1 MIMDENEQDPRLQ
14 EQDAT
19 QPVHA
24 PTRNV
29 AQGEAEPTVAFAQSV
44 VPPAPAK
51 PASATVPT
59 PSGSALPSTSAV
71 PSAPQA
77 PRVPPMPLMPSVRAM
92 TPDQPTSLGSDGSGI
107 VSTHASRDA
116 ATSRGDAI
124 RTDTAEPS
132 TSQSGSS
139 QRSSRLPDSSQAALQ
154 QSPQSSQPQPK
165 PPMLFPQADD
175 AQGQQAH
182 RPLAKPMFTPLPG
195 TQSDDD
201 NLETRALWPS
211 DPLEASSSSKRTRGN
226 RANVDGHG
234 DGVAGPDGRAPEAL
248 GLSPANATASGDGD
262 LAVEGMD
269 KGLARLDPL
278 TVRPRLSSRILC
290 VVFGLLLFAAAAGVW
305 WLGVRTANGQNFDDE
320 VWLRLNTSLPSW
332 LRSLVHLLAVSSTV
346 IAISVVFALVGIVVA
361 AVRKRWWLLG
371 QLVVFAG
378 LCYGSSLLKGVLPR
392 PYLQN
397 INSSASNTAPSGHTL
412 LAAAAVVVLV
422 CAVPRAWRAACAAVG
437 SAYTLLVA
445 LSLVAGKWH
454 RPTDVVMSLLI
465 VGGWALLVLAC
476 TRTSGMDEIGT
487 RSASASIQIVGSV
500 MITGGIMVSLYGTY
514 LVWQIEPGLSLG
526 ASWTQSGACAATIML
541 VCGVSMLVFGLVLAM
556 RQLTASPLT
565 KLGLV
570 GAPPAPPSK

>member
-1 MIMDENEQDPRLQ
+1 MIMDENEQDPHVTQ
-14 EQDAT
+14 QDQA
-19 QPVHA
+19 PVAPVMSEAPA
-24 PTRNV
+24 PTRENTAPGAPSSGASV
-29 AQGEAEPTVAFAQSV
+29 PSGEFAASEPSSATSLA
-44 VPPAPAK
+44 APIR
-51 PASATVPT
+51 PASGDTNGALAAHT
-59 PSGSALPSTSAV
+59 PDIPSV
-71 PSAPQA
+71 PS
-77 PRVPPMPLMPSVRAM
+77 VPPMPPLPSVSVRA
-92 TPDQPTSLGSDGSGI
+92 TRSQPDQPSFPDAPNPARPASPERASDSVTSTVPQQPAD
-107 VSTHASRDA
+107 T
-116 ATSRGDAI
+116 TSA
-124 RTDTAEPS
+124 
-132 TSQSGSS
+132 
-139 QRSSRLPDSSQAALQ
+139 
-154 QSPQSSQPQPK
+154 SQPADHTGQAESGARPS
-165 PPMLFPQADD
+165 MLFPQTDD

-182 RPLAKPMFTPLPG
+182 RLPAKLMFTPLPG

-211 DPLEASSSSKRTRGN
+211 DPLEASSSKRIRGN
-226 RANVDGHG
+226 RANADGHD
-234 DGVAGPDGRAPEAL
+234 DGVVGPDGRAPEAL

-278 TVRPRLSSRILC
+278 AVHPRLSSRILC
-290 VVFGLLLFAAAAGVW
+290 VVFGLLLLAASAGMW

-332 LRSLVHLLAVSSTV
+332 LQSLVHQLAVSSTV

-500 MITGGIMVSLYGTY
+500 MITGGIMVSLYGAY

-526 ASWTQSGACAATIML
+526 ASWTQSGACAATTML

>member
-1 MIMDENEQDPRLQ
+1 MDENEQEPLTP
-14 EQDAT
+14 QDGQAT
-19 QPVHA
+19 RPGPVDQPGQT
-24 PTRNV
+24 P
-29 AQGEAEPTVAFAQSV
+29 Q
-44 VPPAPAK
+44 PPAPRESTGTNARQ
-51 PASATVPT
+51 TT
-59 PSGSALPSTSAV
+59 TSGSPAPALSASSV
-71 PSAPQA
+71 PVFAPIPDHHDGQEQSRSSLAFTPFEPQTADAPGFDGPLAFPPQSDSAPADAPQA
-77 PRVPPMPLMPSVRAM
+77 
-92 TPDQPTSLGSDGSGI
+92 D
-107 VSTHASRDA
+107 
-116 ATSRGDAI
+116 
-124 RTDTAEPS
+124 
-132 TSQSGSS
+132 
-139 QRSSRLPDSSQAALQ
+139 
-154 QSPQSSQPQPK
+154 
-165 PPMLFPQADD
+165 
-175 AQGQQAH
+175 
-182 RPLAKPMFTPLPG
+182 LPG
-195 TQSDDD
+195 RIADNPAMDD
-201 NLETRALWPS
+201 
-211 DPLEASSSSKRTRGN
+211 
-226 RANVDGHG
+226 
-234 DGVAGPDGRAPEAL
+234 
-248 GLSPANATASGDGD
+248 
-262 LAVEGMD
+262 MD
-269 KGLARLDPL
+269 RGLARVDPL
-278 TVRPRLSSRILC
+278 AVHPRLSSRILC
-290 VVFGLLLFAAAAGVW
+290 VVFGLLLLAAAAGMW

-332 LRSLVHLLAVSSTV
+332 LQSLVHLLAVSSTV
-346 IAISVVFALVGIVVA
+346 IAISVVSALVGIVVA

-500 MITGGIMVSLYGTY
+500 MITGGIMISLYGAY

-526 ASWTQSGACAATIML
+526 ASWTQSGACAATTML